1 VFGLCDDDFILRLC
15 HLNTSDCCYYDP
27 PRTLFEI
34 CRKNKHNARTA
45 YAELNRRGIACDVAS
60 YQQLRRQKDAE
71 WWANFRKL
79 QRHVNCLETGIPNI
93 SINQLKTST
102 PYLRCADVTRCNI
115 MAYTYQA
122 GEFDFP
128 VGSLFFKRI

>member
-1 VFGLCDDDFILRLC
+1 MSRCLVFVMTISFLGCATLTPQTAAIMTPHELCLKYVG
-15 HLNTSDCCYYDP
+15 NN
-27 PRTLFEI
+27 
-34 CRKNKHNARTA
+34 KNNARTA
-45 YAELNRRGIACDVAS
+45 YAELNRRGIACDVAA

-122 GEFDFP
+122 GSSISRGVTCF
-128 VGSLFFKRI
+128 